1 MKGINYMS
9 LLDFIISG
17 GFLMY
22 VLLAISVVIIAIVI
36 EKYYQIH
43 NVRKANEKL
52 SFYLAQQDK
61 PENIRAILRIHG
73 QNSPLGL
80 MLDKLYNAQ
89 TNDMELI
96 QESMEAIGNRE
107 LHNLEKGMDWLSS
120 LSAIAP
126 LVGFLGTVIGM
137 VQVFMNIQ
145 GQGQSTVDINML
157 AGGIWVALLTT
168 VGGLIV
174 GIPAIIF
181 YNNLVQKLEDL
192 AKDMQHEVIE
202 QEIKYRK
209 MLERT

>member
-1 MKGINYMS
+1 MS

-107 LHNLEKGMDWLSS
+107 LHRLEKGMDWLSS

>member
-1 MKGINYMS
+1 
-9 LLDFIISG
+9 
-17 GFLMY
+17 
-22 VLLAISVVIIAIVI
+22 
-36 EKYYQIH
+36 
-43 NVRKANEKL
+43 
-52 SFYLAQQDK
+52 
-61 PENIRAILRIHG
+61 
-73 QNSPLGL
+73 

>member
-1 MKGINYMS
+1 
-9 LLDFIISG
+9 
-17 GFLMY
+17 
-22 VLLAISVVIIAIVI
+22 VLVAISVIIIAIVI

-43 NVRKANEKL
+43 NVRKNNEKL

-61 PENIRAILRIHG
+61 LENIRAVLRIHG
-73 QNSPLGL
+73 QNSPLGS
-80 MLDKLYNAQ
+80 MLDKLYNAE
-89 TNDMELI
+89 TDDIDLI
-96 QESMEAIGNRE
+96 QESMESIGNRE
-107 LHNLEKGMDWLSS
+107 LHNLEKGMDWLST

-145 GQGQSTVDINML
+145 GQGQNTVDINTL

-168 VGGLIV
+168 VGGLVV

-192 AKDMQHEVIE
+192 AKDMQHEVVE
-202 QEIKYRK
+202 HEIKYRK
-209 MLERT
+209 MIKKA

>member
-1 MKGINYMS
+1 
-9 LLDFIISG
+9 
-17 GFLMY
+17 MY
-22 VLLAISVVIIAIVI
+22 VLVAISVIIIAIVI

-43 NVRKANEKL
+43 NVRKNNEKL

-61 PENIRAILRIHG
+61 LENIRAVLRIHG
-73 QNSPLGL
+73 QNSPLGS
-80 MLDKLYNAQ
+80 MLDKLYNAE
-89 TNDMELI
+89 TDDIDLI
-96 QESMEAIGNRE
+96 QESMESIGNRE
-107 LHNLEKGMDWLSS
+107 LHNLEKGMDWLST

-145 GQGQSTVDINML
+145 GQGQNTVDINTL

-168 VGGLIV
+168 VGGLVV

-192 AKDMQHEVIE
+192 AKDMQHEVVE
-202 QEIKYRK
+202 HEIKYRK
-209 MLERT
+209 MIKKA

>member
-1 MKGINYMS
+1 MS
-9 LLDFIISG
+9 LLDFIMRG

-22 VLLAISVVIIAIVI
+22 VLVAISVVIIAIVI

-43 NVRKANEKL
+43 NVRKNNEKL

-61 PENIRAILRIHG
+61 LENIRAVLRIHG
-73 QNSPLGL
+73 QNSPLGS
-80 MLDKLYNAQ
+80 MLDKLYNAE
-89 TNDMELI
+89 TDDIDLI
-96 QESMEAIGNRE
+96 QESMESIGNRE
-107 LHNLEKGMDWLSS
+107 LHNLEKGMDWLST

-145 GQGQSTVDINML
+145 GQGQNTVDISTL

-168 VGGLIV
+168 VGGLVV

-192 AKDMQHEVIE
+192 AKDMQHEVVE
-202 QEIKYRK
+202 HEIKYRK
-209 MLERT
+209 MIKKA

>member
-1 MKGINYMS
+1 MR
-9 LLDFIISG
+9 G

-22 VLLAISVVIIAIVI
+22 VLVAISVIIIAIVI

-43 NVRKANEKL
+43 NVRKNNEKL

-61 PENIRAILRIHG
+61 LENIRAVLRIHG
-73 QNSPLGL
+73 QNSPLGS
-80 MLDKLYNAQ
+80 MLDKLYNAE
-89 TNDMELI
+89 TDDIDLI
-96 QESMEAIGNRE
+96 QESMESIGNRE
-107 LHNLEKGMDWLSS
+107 LHNLEKGMDWLST

-145 GQGQSTVDINML
+145 GQGQNTVDINTL

-168 VGGLIV
+168 VGGLVV

-192 AKDMQHEVIE
+192 AKDMQHEVVE
-202 QEIKYRK
+202 HEIKYRK
-209 MLERT
+209 MIKKA

>member
-1 MKGINYMS
+1 MY
-9 LLDFIISG
+9 LLDFIMRG

-22 VLLAISVVIIAIVI
+22 VLVAISVIIIAIVI

-43 NVRKANEKL
+43 NVRKNNEKL

-61 PENIRAILRIHG
+61 LENIRAVLRIHG
-73 QNSPLGL
+73 QNSPLGS
-80 MLDKLYNAQ
+80 MLDKLYNAE
-89 TNDMELI
+89 TDDIDLI
-96 QESMEAIGNRE
+96 QESMESIGNRE
-107 LHNLEKGMDWLSS
+107 LHNLEKGMDWLST

-145 GQGQSTVDINML
+145 GQGQNTVDINTL

-168 VGGLIV
+168 VGGLVV

-192 AKDMQHEVIE
+192 AKDMQHEVVE
-202 QEIKYRK
+202 HEIKYRK
-209 MLERT
+209 MIKKA

>member
-1 MKGINYMS
+1 MS
-9 LLDFIISG
+9 LLDFIMRG

-22 VLLAISVVIIAIVI
+22 VLVAISVIIIAIVI

-43 NVRKANEKL
+43 NVRKNNEKL

-61 PENIRAILRIHG
+61 LENIRAVLRIHG
-73 QNSPLGL
+73 QNSPLGS
-80 MLDKLYNAQ
+80 MLDKLYNAE
-89 TNDMELI
+89 TDDIDLI
-96 QESMEAIGNRE
+96 QESMESIGNRE
-107 LHNLEKGMDWLSS
+107 LHNLEKGMDWLST

-145 GQGQSTVDINML
+145 GQGQNTVDINTL

-168 VGGLIV
+168 VGGLVV

-192 AKDMQHEVIE
+192 AKDMQHEVVE
-202 QEIKYRK
+202 HEIKYRK
-209 MLERT
+209 MIKKA

>member
-1 MKGINYMS
+1 
-9 LLDFIISG
+9 
-17 GFLMY
+17 

-107 LHNLEKGMDWLSS
+107 LHRLEKGMDWLSS

>member
-1 MKGINYMS
+1 MS
-9 LLDFIISG
+9 LLDFIMRG

-22 VLLAISVVIIAIVI
+22 VLVAISVVIIAIVI

-43 NVRKANEKL
+43 KVRKANEKL

-61 PENIRAILRIHG
+61 LENIRAVLRIHG
-73 QNSPLGL
+73 QNSPLGS
-80 MLDKLYNAQ
+80 MLDKLYNAE
-89 TNDMELI
+89 TDDIDLI
-96 QESMEAIGNRE
+96 QESMESIGNRE
-107 LHNLEKGMDWLSS
+107 LHNLEKGMDWLST

-145 GQGQSTVDINML
+145 GQGQNTVDINTL

-168 VGGLIV
+168 VGGLVV

-192 AKDMQHEVIE
+192 AKDMQHEVVE
-202 QEIKYRK
+202 HEIKYRK
-209 MLERT
+209 MIKKA

>member
-1 MKGINYMS
+1 MS